1 MAFGLQE
8 SLLTP
13 NLSVFKTS
21 LFIKY
26 DECIIKTQGFPSHQ
40 LFLHEEI
47 EL

>member
-1 MAFGLQE
+1 MALGLQE

-21 LFIKY
+21 LFKKY

-40 LFLHEEI
+40 LFLNEVI
-47 EL
+47 KL